1 MRHVEGIVQSI
12 SATTHS
18 YTIQPL
24 ISKSGKLL
32 PPLFIVL
39 QESTEK
45 FGPRVQKELF
55 SAPNIYVTASKS
67 SKLSKDDLKT
77 WF

>member
-1 MRHVEGIVQSI
+1 MRYVEEIVQSI

-67 SKLSKDDLKT
+67 SKLSKDDLKI